1 MLKYLALLKVDKPDE
16 WGKWHSLPTA
26 KYYKSSIEE
35 EKKTVEKWIK
45 KELKK
50 YPNSRVNESK
60 TDREFF
66 INTGILAFDDEES
79 EDINK
84 FLEYFFRSS

>member
-1 MLKYLALLKVDKPDE
+1 MLKYVALMKVDKPDE
-16 WGKWHSLPTA
+16 WKKWHSLPTA

-50 YPNSRVNESK
+50 YPNSRVNERK
-60 TDREFF
+60 ADREFL
-66 INTGILAFDDEES
+66 IDTAILAFDDEES
-79 EDINK
+79 NNIDE
-84 FLEYFFRSS
+84 FLKNYKSL